1 MMKFQTILDEKREN
15 EGGYVPSV
23 VAQIED
29 ASNNRVPNE
38 ILNLGDEAIDF
49 CLPKED
55 GSEVCLT
62 ELLQRGPVIMSFFR
76 GSFCEFCKLEYKAL
90 QRCYI
95 EFQKYNATLV
105 GISPAFFSIET
116 FGEGVSAISSS
127 FILSDAGNKVAAAYG
142 LRYKLSDEHVIMF
155 KAMGMDL
162 SEVTGDNDEV
172 TLSIPATFIVNADRK
187 IVFKFADADY
197 TKRADP
203 ADIIATLISI
213 SEPQNESGIV

>member
-29 ASNNRVPNE
+29 ASNNRVKNE
-38 ILNLGDEAIDF
+38 ILNLGDDAIDF

-55 GSEVCLT
+55 GSEICLT
-62 ELLQRGPVIMSFFR
+62 ELLKRGPVILSFFR

-116 FGEGVSAISSS
+116 FEEGEAASSS
-127 FILSDAGNKVAAAYG
+127 SYILSDVGNKVAAAFG
-142 LRYKLSDEHVIMF
+142 LRYVVTNEHVIMF
-155 KAMGMDL
+155 NAMGFDL
-162 SEVTGDNDEV
+162 SEVTDDDGEV
-172 TLSIPATFIVNADRK
+172 TLSIPATFIVNTDKK
-187 IVFKFADADY
+187 IVFKFADTDY

-213 SEPQNESGIV
+213 SEPQNEPKIV